1 MPTRQLPV
9 ISLIAAL
16 LAATLFGCSASSLPP
31 GDAARGEAR
40 FADTTLGTNGKSC
53 NTCHTE
59 MGRGAKSLAGKQPYD
74 HIIRDCIQG
83 PLQGD
88 PGQEQVIADLLA
100 YIRSLR

>member
-1 MPTRQLPV
+1 MPTTQPPV
-9 ISLIAAL
+9 ITLMAAL
-16 LAATLFGCSASSLPP
+16 LAASLFGCSATSLPK

-40 FADTTLGTNGKSC
+40 FADTTLGTSGKSC

-59 MGRGAKSLAGKQPYD
+59 MGRGAMSLVGKTPYD
-74 HIIRDCIQG
+74 HTIRDCIQG

-88 PGQEQVIADLLA
+88 PGQEQAIADLLA